1 MIFFEY
7 LRILPW
13 GESMTNSLWKETA
26 SMPSFPTQQGS
37 ARTDVLIIGGGIAGV
52 LCAHMLAQAG
62 MEYILVEEREICS
75 GITENTTAK
84 ITAQHGMV
92 FDKLLHRFGQEH
104 TACYLQANLE
114 AVEQYRKLC
123 QDIDCSFQEQNSFV
137 YSTDEE
143 ELQQEMDALQKLS
156 YTAQF
161 VREIPLPIECAGA
174 VGFSGQAQF
183 HPLRFLGQ
191 IAKYLNIREHTVVRE
206 LRGCTA
212 VTNGGRIKADR
223 IVVATHFPFLN
234 KHGAYFLKL
243 YQQRSYVLAL
253 EQAQKLDGMYIGS
266 RKNSLSFRSYD
277 DLLLL
282 GGGGHRTGKTGGNWA
297 ELKNFAQLHYPGAA
311 ARCQW
316 ATQDCMTLDGLPY
329 IGRYSS
335 GTKGL
340 YVTTGFNKCGMN
352 NALAGAI
359 LLRDLLQGKE
369 NPYADV
375 VAPSRSMLRPQLLVN
390 GFEATGN
397 LLRFSKKRCPH
408 LGCALQW
415 NPQERSWD
423 CPCHGS
429 RFDSDGHRLNNPAT
443 GDLKE

>member
-1 MIFFEY
+1 
-7 LRILPW
+7 
-13 GESMTNSLWKETA
+13 MTNSLWKETA

-37 ARTDVLIIGGGIAGV
+37 ARTDVLIIGGGIAGI

-161 VREIPLPIECAGA
+161 IREIPLPIECAGA

-191 IAKYLNIREHTVVRE
+191 IAKDLNIREHTVVRE

-329 IGRYSS
+329 IGRYGS

-340 YVTTGFNKCGMN
+340 YVTTGFNKWGMT
-352 NALAGAI
+352 NAMAGAI

-375 VAPSRSMLRPQLLVN
+375 VSPSRSMLRPQLLVN

-397 LLRFSKKRCPH
+397 LLRFSKKRCSH

>member
-1 MIFFEY
+1 
-7 LRILPW
+7 
-13 GESMTNSLWKETA
+13 
-26 SMPSFPTQQGS
+26 MPTFPAQQGS
-37 ARTDVLIIGGGIAGV
+37 ARTDVLIIGGGIAGI
-52 LCAHMLAQAG
+52 LCAHMLSQAG
-62 MEYILVEEREICS
+62 MEYILVEEQEICS

-92 FDKLLHRFGQEH
+92 FDKLLRRFGQERA
-104 TACYLQANLE
+104 ACYLQVNLE
-114 AVEQYRKLC
+114 AVAQYQKLC

-143 ELQQEMDALQKLS
+143 ELQKEMDALQKLS
-156 YTAQF
+156 HAARL
-161 VREIPLPIECAGA
+161 VRDIPLPIECAGA
-174 VGFSGQAQF
+174 VEFCDQAQF
-183 HPLRFLGQ
+183 HPLRFLGH
-191 IAKYLNIREHTVVRE
+191 IAKDLNIREHTVVRE

-253 EQAQKLDGMYIGS
+253 EQVQKPDGMYIGS
-266 RKNSLSFRSYD
+266 QKNSMSFRSFD

-297 ELKNFAQLHYPGAA
+297 ELKNFAQLHYPGAV
-311 ARCQW
+311 ARYQW

-335 GTKGL
+335 STRGL
-340 YVTTGFNKCGMN
+340 YVATGFNKWGMT
-352 NALAGAI
+352 NAMAGAV

-369 NPYADV
+369 NPCADV
-375 VAPSRSMLRPQLLVN
+375 VSPSRSILRPQLLVN

-397 LLRFSKKRCPH
+397 LLRFSQKRCPH

-415 NPQERSWD
+415 NPQEQSWD

-429 RFDSDGHRLNNPAT
+429 RFDSEGHRLNNPAT